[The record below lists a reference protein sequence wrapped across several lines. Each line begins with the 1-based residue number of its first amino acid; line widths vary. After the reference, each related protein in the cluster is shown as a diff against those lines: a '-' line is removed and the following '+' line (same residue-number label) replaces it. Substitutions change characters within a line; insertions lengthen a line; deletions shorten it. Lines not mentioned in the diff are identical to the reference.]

1 MYQAKEDK
9 MKHADQVSRS
19 KARSIR
25 RLLQQAFGLTL
36 AVLFLAGC
44 GGAPAEP
51 TSTPTLSPPI
61 STSTPGPPTS
71 TPTPIPPTITPTP
84 IHPFFTTSE
93 ILESPARS
101 ETVGDGVASFM
112 KGEEPGMLRI
122 EVNGTVPAVEGNVC
136 LWCFETIEMAPNLN
150 LPTEIFAEMSTDE
163 LASIQT
169 QGSTEVH
176 YALETVTI
184 GGRDINVLKEPLE
197 VTEIR
202 MYDAVFHIP
211 LNTEAS
217 EFIVSGSEGAVLQK
231 DGSGLS
237 LIEGGAYLLQIAL
250 P

>member
-1 MYQAKEDK
+1 

-19 KARSIR
+19 KERSSR
-25 RLLQQAFGLTL
+25 RLWPQVLGLTL
-36 AVLFLAGC
+36 AVLLLAGC

-51 TSTPTLSPPI
+51 ASTP
-61 STSTPGPPTS
+61 TPGPPTS

-84 IHPFFTTSE
+84 IYPFFTTSE
-93 ILESPARS
+93 VLEIPSIS

-112 KGEEPGMLRI
+112 EGEEPGMLRI
-122 EVNGTVPAVEGNVC
+122 EVNGTVPAVVGKVC

-163 LASIQT
+163 LASVQT

-184 GGRDINVLKEPLE
+184 GGRDINVMKNPPEIS
-197 VTEIR
+197 EIR
-202 MYDAVFHIP
+202 MYDVVLHIP
-211 LNTEAS
+211 LNVETS

-231 DGSGLS
+231 DGSGFR
-237 LIEGGAYLLQIAL
+237 LIEGGAYLLQTVL